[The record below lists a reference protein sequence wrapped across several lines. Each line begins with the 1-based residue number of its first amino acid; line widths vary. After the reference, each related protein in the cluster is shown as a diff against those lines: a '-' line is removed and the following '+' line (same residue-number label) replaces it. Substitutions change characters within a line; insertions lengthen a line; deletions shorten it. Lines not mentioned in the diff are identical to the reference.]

1 MGRPSRNCRMN
12 SCNEQQEIPD
22 IMQQI
27 YQQQNDRIL
36 YLSGDVTENTI
47 SQVIAGILSMAGHNK
62 EKPITLVISTY
73 GGSVDEMFS
82 LYDILKYVP
91 CPVRTVG
98 IGKVMSAGVLLLSA
112 GEKGKRLIGSN
123 ARLMIHGISA
133 GISGNVFDIVNQ
145 STECVRQQ
153 ELMVKLLCKETGIN
167 KIKLNKMMKTG
178 MDNYVTPEM
187 AVNLGI
193 VDKIIGV

>member
-1 MGRPSRNCRMN
+1 MGRPSKNYARA
-12 SCNEQQEIPD
+12 SDGDLPD
-22 IMQQI
+22 IIQQI
-27 YQQQNDRIL
+27 HQQQNDRIL

-47 SQVIAGILSMAGHNK
+47 SQVIAGILSMAGHDRV
-62 EKPITLVISTY
+62 KPITLVISTY

-123 ARLMIHGISA
+123 ARLMLHSISA
-133 GISGNVFDIVNQ
+133 GITGNVFDIINQ
-145 STECVRQQ
+145 STECLRQQ
-153 ELMVKLLCKETGIN
+153 ELMVKLLCKETKMKKFI
-167 KIKLNKMMKTG
+167 LERMMKNG
-178 MDNYVTPEM
+178 HDCYVTPGD
-187 AVNLGI
+187 AVKLGI
-193 VDKIIGV
+193 VDKIIGE